1 MKAREV
7 RLVLIRQ
14 TQTIRRAL
22 HLIEL
27 NLMYYERLVEEE
39 LREKASEAES
49 EAPSTASQADQAGT
63 EGES

>member
-1 MKAREV
+1 MTSREV
-7 RLVLIRQ
+7 RLTLIRQ

-39 LREKASEAES
+39 LRGKASES
-49 EAPSTASQADQAGT
+49 EAPSKTTQADQAGA
-63 EGES
+63 ERES